1 MRPVRRGTEPGQFLT
16 IPKPAFCATI
26 ASESEDISMSQ
37 VKPIPDGYHTIQPYL
52 VFKNC
57 AEAIAFYT
65 KAFGAREKF
74 RMPDARGRIGHAEIE
89 IGDSTIM
96 MADEAPQ
103 VDAFSVEHF
112 GGSPISLL
120 IYTKNC
126 DAMYGQALA
135 AGAKSLREP
144 ADQPLWRSD
153 VRREGSLRLQV
164 VDCDTYQ
171 ERVVRRDGGT
181 TLKAL

>member
-1 MRPVRRGTEPGQFLT
+1 
-16 IPKPAFCATI
+16 
-26 ASESEDISMSQ
+26 MSQ

-52 VFKNC
+52 VFQNC

-65 KAFGAREKF
+65 KAFGAKEKF
-74 RMPDARGRIGHAEIE
+74 RMPDAQGRIGHAEIE

-120 IYTKNC
+120 IYTDTC
-126 DAMYGQALA
+126 DAMYSKALA

-144 ADQPLWRSD
+144 ADQPYGDRMSGVQDPFGYKWWIATHIKNVSY
-153 VRREGSLRLQV
+153 EEMAAQH
-164 VDCDTYQ
+164 
-171 ERVVRRDGGT
+171 
-181 TLKAL
+181 